1 MSIYQFKV
9 TTLKGEQV
17 TLEQFKDKVLLIV
30 NTASKCRFTYQFEQ
44 LQQLYLTFEQQD
56 FEILGFPCNQFAEQ
70 EPGTSDDAAQ
80 FCRANYG
87 VSFPMFAKINVNG
100 VNEDPLFRYLKQKAP
115 FRGFDE
121 TNIEEKLL
129 KMRLSHE
136 YPEWLVGDSIKW
148 NFTKFLIDKEG
159 TVVNRFEPSVEPTTF
174 EDEIR
179 QLL

>member
-44 LQQLYLTFEQQD
+44 LQQLYLTFDKQD

-70 EPGTSDDAAQ
+70 EPGTSDEAAQ

-129 KMRLSHE
+129 KMRLANE